1 MSDLEGAGG
10 AAARGLVS
18 KAQRLLQV
26 LFSSVWN

>member
-10 AAARGLVS
+10 AAARGPVS
-18 KAQRLLQV
+18 ELQKLLQV